1 MGAVRGMRWAGLV
14 GGWLVA
20 GAALAQLAPP
30 TAASSATAPVSAPA
44 SAAASAAAPELP
56 YSDAVAARFPP
67 PARTAD
73 TPGLQPGRST
83 YTSNEE
89 LSALLATLAQTPGVR
104 RVAAGVSQRGTA
116 IEALHF
122 TDAANGEPGPSGAA
136 RPRVLLL
143 GQQHGD
149 EPAGSEAL
157 LALSRELAGG
167 ALAPLLQHIEVLVLP
182 RANPDGAAFGLRVAM
197 DGQDINRDHL
207 LLRTPEATALATL
220 ARRFTPAL
228 VVDVHE
234 HTVVGRYL
242 QKFGA
247 IQRHDLLLQH
257 ATAANLPPAL
267 AAATEA
273 WFLAPL
279 RSALDAD
286 GLTHTWYYTNPTTP
300 GDLRLS
306 MGGVQPDTLRNVQGL
321 QHAVSILLESR
332 GVGIGR
338 LHLERRVHSH
348 LVALRSLL
356 HSAAER
362 APALAALQQ
371 ALAQQVAAAACDG
384 TVAVLA
390 AQTPT
395 RRVLPMLDPA
405 TGADLPLDVQWNSS
419 LELRTL
425 VQRPRPCGYWLAAE
439 AGEAVA
445 RLHAL
450 GVRVQTLAAPQP
462 LLAETW
468 RETAR
473 VETDR
478 PDVRGRIAD
487 ARRALLVTVQTEPL
501 ALQAGA
507 GSFYVGLDQ
516 PLAHLVVAALEPD
529 TPSSYFANRLLPG
542 LGSAARVLRR
552 PASDNGSTGTAV
564 PSPVS
569 ADAPRAASPARR
581 E

>member
-1 MGAVRGMRWAGLV
+1 MGTGSKVRWAGLV
-14 GGWLVA
+14 VGGLAACLAVA
-20 GAALAQLAPP
+20 QPAAPTGAQPA
-30 TAASSATAPVSAPA
+30 SAPA
-44 SAAASAAAPELP
+44 SAPAPQALP
-56 YSDAVAARFPP
+56 YGAAVAARFPA
-67 PARTAD
+67 PAQRAD

-89 LSALLATLAQTPGVR
+89 LSALLAALAQTPGVR

-122 TDAANGEPGPSGAA
+122 TGAANGEPGPPGAV

-149 EPAGSEAL
+149 EPAGGEAL

-356 HSAAER
+356 RSAAER

-439 AGEAVA
+439 AVDAVA
-445 RLHAL
+445 RLQAL
-450 GVRVQTLAAPQP
+450 GVQVQTLAAPQP

-487 ARRALLVTVQTEPL
+487 ARRALLVTVTTESL

-552 PASDNGSTGTAV
+552 PSFGSTEAGSTA
-564 PSPVS
+564 PSSVS
-569 ADAPRAASPARR
+569 ADDPRAASPARR